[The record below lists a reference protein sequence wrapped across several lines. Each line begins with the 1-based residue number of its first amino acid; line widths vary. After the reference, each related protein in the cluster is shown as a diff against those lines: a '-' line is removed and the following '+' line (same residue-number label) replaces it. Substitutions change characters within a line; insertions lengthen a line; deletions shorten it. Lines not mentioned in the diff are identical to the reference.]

1 MSYMPASPSQTLERR
16 ESPKLRLVAELPAPG
31 SRSAR
36 ADAHPSD
43 RQRARREASAS
54 AVLIAGGEADRR
66 VAVAGELRA
75 QLSAETSFAE
85 ATALW
90 EVLNAAATS
99 SLVVLAGDLDDV
111 SAKSLMHMIGHRY
124 PDLAVISLEAYP
136 AVAERLEPLF

>member
-1 MSYMPASPSQTLERR
+1 MSYMPTSASPILERR
-16 ESPKLRLVAELPAPG
+16 ESPKLRLVAESPAPG
-31 SRSAR
+31 LRSAR

-43 RQRARREASAS
+43 RPRARRAASAAS

-66 VAVAGELRA
+66 VAVAGELRKR
-75 QLSAETSFAE
+75 LSAETSFAE

-99 SLVVLAGDLDDV
+99 GLVVLAGDLDDV

-124 PDLAVISLEAYP
+124 PDLAVISLEA
-136 AVAERLEPLF
+136 